1 MRKVTKILLKA
12 LSVTVLFLI
21 FCPIVLTLLV
31 SLPSVQNFVVD
42 RAVKYLSR
50 KLETTVS
57 IDRIRLGA
65 WGSIRVDG
73 FYVEDYQKDTLLY
86 VGRLQLHMAGLRD
99 NSAGIVLRNGEVSNT
114 KLYLRETPEGVM
126 NIKQVMDRLSNKE
139 KKGGGDFGFGIRNVQ
154 IDDFTLIIERQ
165 EHRDPEYGID
175 YNDMHLE
182 HTSALIEGFMLRG
195 SMIGGY
201 IRNFST
207 TEHSGFRID
216 NFTGRFLVDRG
227 LIDLRD
233 FEIDTEE
240 SAIRLSSLVLRGE
253 DWSSY
258 KDFVHNVA
266 IDGELYDTSVST
278 DDIAHFAP
286 GLLPWKLA
294 VKDMNVSVSGSVAD
308 MNVDVSNISFG
319 EHSLLSTDVSLRGLP
334 DVAHTTMTVDL
345 RRLMT
350 CEADVARLSAGIGGS
365 ELPEKIRSIMSG
377 AGEMICA
384 GRFEGGIRSFATDLK
399 LTTQAGNAAVS
410 LKRRPLKREAGDT
423 LSRYAVTA
431 SADVRH
437 LRLGR
442 LLQNPDLGPA
452 SASLRFDG
460 VMADGGGVDGN
471 VNGEVESVEWMGCRY
486 DSLSLNGRILNKS
499 FTGTLRSDCAPLRM
513 MLSGKADMN
522 GTEPVCDVR
531 LVVDRADLHAMN
543 INRRDS
549 ISTLALGAELYAVG
563 NWPDSMNGTLSLG
576 GEYVY
581 ESDTLRSGDVKIT
594 ARSSEGRRSVSL
606 TSDFADATFTG
617 PTSYGELAKYLESAM
632 SKYLPSL
639 YGSGVREYVGPD
651 GSSGYSTLAVTVKE
665 LDPLLNAI
673 SEGLQLA
680 PGSKFNFILNPSD
693 NVISMRAESD
703 YLERGR
709 LLATRLKMNMVNQ
722 GDSLALYLT
731 SEDLYAGGMHTP
743 QLTVMGGA
751 KNDRMHLSA
760 GFDDP
765 ADSLSGMLSL
775 WARVGRD
782 STGMRRV
789 TMSVLPSTVSQ
800 GGQNWRISS
809 DEISIDTARV
819 VVNDFMIRTDNQ
831 MLHVDGVASRSRSDS
846 LTLRLNNFDI
856 SSLAGFAMGMG
867 YDVEGRSNGTA
878 SMKSALYRGEL
889 TSDIGLDD
897 VTINGIAVPPLQLD
911 SRWDFERQRVRIL
924 INNRTTGDNIIR
936 GYYAPSTGRYY
947 AEARI
952 EDMNMSL
959 LDPIL
964 SGVVSGTSGT
974 ATAMLEISGQNREA
988 SMAGSIEVRDLATTV
1003 DFTQARYTVPN
1014 ATIEVEDNHLRASN
1028 VRVYD
1033 SEQNGGLLTMDLNLQ
1048 HTSNISY
1055 VMRVMP
1061 RKMIV
1066 LNTTSRDNDLFYGK
1080 VYASGVA
1087 TISGSKKGATLDIV
1101 ASTEGNSQFFMPL
1114 SSKTDVSTADFV
1126 IFEKPGMQLDTM
1138 NYLERKKLMFER
1150 RNSTRTTGG
1159 STMNINI
1166 ELTANPNAEV
1176 QLVID
1181 PTVGDIIKVRGD
1193 GTLNMRIV
1201 PSANI
1206 FDMYGDYTITE
1217 GSYLFTLQNIINKL
1231 FIIEEGSTI
1240 QWTGDP
1246 MDARLDID
1254 AVYKLKASL
1263 KPLLSSTTLDNIS
1276 RAVPVECIIN
1286 LSDRLTN
1293 PSVTF
1298 DIKVPNA
1305 DSEIQNAVAN
1315 LLNNQQSI
1323 ATQFMYLLVSASFY
1337 SDSSTS
1343 SSIGASASAATGFE
1357 LLSNQL
1363 SNWLSSDDYN
1373 IVLRYRP
1380 RSELTSDEIDF
1391 GFSKSLV
1398 SDRLIVELEGNYLI
1412 DNQMSANSNMSNFLG
1427 EAYITWL
1434 IDENGNLKL
1443 KGFTQTIDRFD
1454 ENQGL
1459 QETGVG
1465 IYYKEDFEN
1474 WKDLKRRVRD
1484 RFMSKRRR
1492 EQRDAEM
1499 RETAERS
1506 MREADSLDK
1515 SGEGMHLRRDAA
1527 GRDTTSR
1534 AAGVDTLH
1542 RAAVNNVAAD
1552 SMSKDSATVNAE
1564 SVEHVA
1570 AVTDGRA
1577 SKRGRRHRQRAE
1589 AAATMDAIP
1598 VEDNEWIEFEKLE

>member
-12 LSVTVLFLI
+12 LSVTILFLI
-21 FCPIVLTLLV
+21 FCPIALTLLV
-31 SLPSVQNFVVD
+31 SLPSVQNLVVG
-42 RAVKYLSR
+42 RAVSYISR

-73 FYVEDYQKDTLLY
+73 FYVEDYQQDTLLY
-86 VGRLQLHMAGLRD
+86 VGRLDLHMAGLRD
-99 NSAGIVLRNGEVSNT
+99 NREGIVLRNGEVSNS

-126 NIKQVMDRLSNKE
+126 NIKQVIDRLSNKE
-139 KKGGGDFGFGIRNVQ
+139 KKRDRGEFGFRIRNVQ
-154 IDDFTLIIERQ
+154 INDFDLIIEQQ

-175 YNDMHLE
+175 YSDMHLE
-182 HTSALIEGFMLRG
+182 QTSALINDFVLRG
-195 SMIGGY
+195 SVIGGD
-201 IRNFST
+201 IRNFTT
-207 TEHSGFRID
+207 TEHCGFRID
-216 NFTGRFLVDRG
+216 NFTGKFLVDRG
-227 LIDLRD
+227 IINLRD
-233 FEIDTEE
+233 FNIATAG
-240 SAIRLSSLVLRGE
+240 SSVHLRSLVLRGE

-286 GLLPWKLA
+286 ALLPWKLMARDVDA
-294 VKDMNVSVSGSVAD
+294 VVAGSVAD
-308 MNVDVSNISFG
+308 MNIDVRNISFG
-319 EHSLLSTDVSLRGLP
+319 EKSSLRSDITLRGLP
-334 DVAHTTMTVDL
+334 DVKRATMALDL
-345 RRLMT
+345 KQLAT
-350 CEADVARLSAGIGGS
+350 CEADVALLASSIGGS
-365 ELPEKIRSIMSG
+365 ELPEKIRSVMSG
-377 AGEMICA
+377 AGEMILA
-384 GRFEGGIRSFATDLK
+384 GRFDGGISSFETDLK
-399 LTTQAGNAAVS
+399 LTTQAGNAALAVS
-410 LKRRPLKREAGDT
+410 RSPIKAEKGSDVKER
-423 LSRYAVTA
+423 RYAVRA

-442 LLQNPDLGPA
+442 LLRDTTLGPA
-452 SASLRFDG
+452 TASLRFDG
-460 VMADGGGVDGN
+460 IMADSGRVDGN
-471 VNGEVESVEWMGCRY
+471 VAGYVEAIEWMGCRY
-486 DSLSLNGRILNKS
+486 DSLTLSGRVINKS
-499 FTGTLRSDCAPLRM
+499 FTGTLRSDCEPLRM

-522 GTEPVCDVR
+522 GADPVCDVR

-549 ISTLALGAELYAVG
+549 VSTVAFGAEMYAVG
-563 NWPDSMNGTLSLG
+563 SWPDRMNGTLNLG

-581 ESDTLRSGDVKIT
+581 QGDTLRSGDVRIS
-594 ARSSEGRRSVSL
+594 AHSSEGRRSLTL

-617 PTSYGELAKYLESAM
+617 PTSYAELARYLQSAM
-632 SKYLPSL
+632 SKYLPSMFD
-639 YGSGVREYVGPD
+639 SGVQQYVGPD
-651 GSSGYSTLAVTVKE
+651 AAGYSTLAVTVKN

-680 PGSKFNFILNPSD
+680 PGSKLNFILNPSE
-693 NVISMRAESD
+693 NVISLRAESD

-722 GDSLALYLT
+722 GDSLALYLS

-743 QLTVMGGA
+743 QLSIMGGA
-751 KNDRMHLSA
+751 KNDRMNLLA
-760 GFDDP
+760 GFDDKS
-765 ADSLSGMLSL
+765 DSLSGKLSL
-775 WARVGRD
+775 LARVGRDD
-782 STGMRRV
+782 STGMRR
-789 TMSVLPSTVSQ
+789 MSLMVQPSVVSQ
-800 GGQNWRISS
+800 RGRLWRISS
-809 DEISIDTARV
+809 DEIRIAPERV
-819 VVNDFMIRTDNQ
+819 EVNDFMVRADDQ
-831 MLHVDGVASRSRSDS
+831 MLHIDGVASGNRNDS

-856 SSLAGFAMGMG
+856 SPLAGFAMGMG
-867 YDVEGRSNGTA
+867 YDVEGASNGTA
-878 SMKSALYRGEL
+878 SMKSVLHRGEL
-889 TSDIGLDD
+889 TSDIGLDN
-897 VTINGIAVPPLQLD
+897 VTVNGVAVPPLQLD

-924 INNRTTGDNIIR
+924 MNNRTTGENIIR

-947 AEARI
+947 AEARM
-952 EDMNMSL
+952 ENMDMSL

-974 ATAMLEISGQNREA
+974 ATAAIELSGQRREA
-988 SMAGSIEVRDLATTV
+988 TMTGSIEVTDLATTV
-1003 DFTQARYTVPN
+1003 DFTQARYSVPR
-1014 ATIEVEDNHLRASN
+1014 ATIQVENNHLRASN
-1028 VRVYD
+1028 VRVFD
-1033 SEQNGGLLTMDLNLQ
+1033 MEQNSGLMDLDLNLQ
-1048 HTSNISY
+1048 HTSNIAYS
-1055 VMRVMP
+1055 MRVMP
-1061 RKMIV
+1061 RNMIV

-1080 VYASGVA
+1080 VYATGA
-1087 TISGSKKGATLDIV
+1087 ANISGNKKGTTLDIV
-1101 ASTEGNSQFFMPL
+1101 ASTAGNSQFYMPL
-1114 SSKTDVSTADFV
+1114 SSKTDVATADFV
-1126 IFEKPGMQLDTM
+1126 VFEKPGVEIDTT
-1138 NYLERKKLMFER
+1138 NYLERKKMMFER
-1150 RNSTRTTGG
+1150 RTRNRASGG

-1206 FDMYGDYTITE
+1206 FDMYGDYTISE
-1217 GSYLFTLQNIINKL
+1217 GSYLFTLQNIINKR
-1231 FIIEEGSTI
+1231 FIIEEGSSI
-1240 QWTGDP
+1240 QWAGDP
-1246 MDARLDID
+1246 MDARLDIA

-1263 KPLLSSTTLDNIS
+1263 KPLLSATTLDNIS

-1293 PSVTF
+1293 PSVNF

-1337 SDSSTS
+1337 SDAATS
-1343 SSIGASASAATGFE
+1343 SNIGASASAATGFE

-1398 SDRLIVELEGNYLI
+1398 SDRLLVELEGNYLI
-1412 DNQMSANSNMSNFLG
+1412 DNQMSANSNMSNFMG

-1492 EQRDAEM
+1492 AQREAEE
-1499 RETAERS
+1499 REAIERRL
-1506 MREADSLDK
+1506 READSLNR
-1515 SGEGMHLRRDAA
+1515 SGEGSVQIVQ
-1527 GRDTTSR
+1527 DTMTNGTLVPE
-1534 AAGVDTLH
+1534 GV
-1542 RAAVNNVAAD
+1542 
-1552 SMSKDSATVNAE
+1552 ATDNGTDG
-1564 SVEHVA
+1564 
-1570 AVTDGRA
+1570 VTD
-1577 SKRGRRHRQRAE
+1577 K
-1589 AAATMDAIP
+1589 ATGKATTKNNTQP
-1598 VEDNEWIEFEKLE
+1598 ATGTGEYKWIGFEKLE

>member
-21 FCPIVLTLLV
+21 FCPIALTLLI
-31 SLPSVQNFVVD
+31 SLPSVQNFVVG
-42 RAVKYLSR
+42 RAAKYMSR

-73 FYVEDYQKDTLLY
+73 FYVEDYQQDTLLY

-99 NSAGIVLRNGEVSNT
+99 NRSGIVLRNGEVSDT

-126 NIKQVMDRLSNKE
+126 NIKQVMDRLSKKE

-154 IDDFTLIIERQ
+154 IDDFTLIIERR

-175 YNDMHLE
+175 YSDMHLE
-182 HTSALIEGFMLRG
+182 HTSAFIEGFILQG
-195 SMIGGY
+195 STIGGY
-201 IRNFST
+201 IRNFTT
-207 TEHSGFRID
+207 TEHCGFRID
-216 NFTGRFLVDRG
+216 NFTGRFLVDKG
-227 LIDLRD
+227 LVDLRD
-233 FEIDTEE
+233 FEIDTDE
-240 SAIRLSSLVLRGE
+240 SSIRLRSLVLRGE
-253 DWSSY
+253 DWGSY

-294 VKDMNVSVSGSVAD
+294 VKDMQVKVAGSVAD
-308 MNVDVSNISFG
+308 MNVNVENISFG
-319 EHSLLSTDVSLRGLP
+319 EHSSLRASVDLRGLP
-334 DVAHTTMTVDL
+334 DVRKATMTVDL
-345 RRLMT
+345 KRLAT
-350 CEADVARLSAGIGGS
+350 CETDVSRLVSGIGGRDLS
-365 ELPEKIRSIMSG
+365 EKIRSVMSS

-384 GRFEGGIRSFATDLK
+384 GSFSGGLRSFATDLK
-399 LTTQAGNAAVS
+399 LTTQAGNAALAV
-410 LKRRPLKREAGDT
+410 KRSPVKVEKGD
-423 LSRYAVTA
+423 SGARYAVTA

-442 LLQNPDLGPA
+442 LLHNSTLGPV
-452 SASLRFDG
+452 SARVRFDG
-460 VMADGGGVDGN
+460 TMSDGGGIDGSVNGN
-471 VNGEVESVEWMGCRY
+471 VESIELMECLY
-486 DSLSLNGRILNKS
+486 DSLSLSGRILDKS
-499 FTGTLRSDCAPLRM
+499 FTGTLRSDCEPLTM

-522 GTEPVCDVR
+522 GAEPVCDVR
-531 LVVDRADLHAMN
+531 LVVDRADLRAMN
-543 INRRDS
+543 INSRDS
-549 ISTLALGAELYAVG
+549 VSTLALGAEMYAVG
-563 NWPDSMNGTLSLG
+563 RWPDAMNGTLTLG
-576 GEYVY
+576 GQYIY
-581 ESDTLRSGDVKIT
+581 DLDTLRSGEMKIT

-617 PTSYGELAKYLESAM
+617 PTSYAEIAKYLESAM

-639 YGSGVREYVGPD
+639 FDDGVREYVGPD
-651 GSSGYSTLAVTVKE
+651 KAGYSTLAVTVKD

-673 SEGLQLA
+673 SDGLQLA
-680 PGSKFNFILNPSD
+680 PGSKFNFILNPAD
-693 NVISMRAESD
+693 NVISLRAESD
-703 YLERGR
+703 YVERGR
-709 LLATRLKMNMVNQ
+709 ILATRMKMNMVNQ
-722 GDSLALYLT
+722 GDSLALFLT

-743 QLTVMGGA
+743 QLTMMGGA
-751 KNDRMHLSA
+751 KNDRMTVSA

-782 STGMRRV
+782 DSTGMRHV
-789 TMSVLPSTVSQ
+789 TMTVLPSTVTQ
-800 GGQNWRISS
+800 GRRNWRISS
-809 DEISIDTARV
+809 DRITIDTARV
-819 VVNDFMIRTDNQ
+819 VVNDFMVRTESQ
-831 MLHVDGVASRSRSDS
+831 MLHIDGVASRSRADS
-846 LTLRLNNFDI
+846 LTLRLNNFDV
-856 SSLAGFAMGMG
+856 SSLAGFAVGMG
-867 YDVEGRSNGTA
+867 YDVEGTSSGTA
-878 SMKSALYRGEL
+878 SMKSVLHRGEL
-889 TSDIGLDD
+889 TSDISLDN
-897 VTINGIAVPPLQLD
+897 VTVNGVAVPPLQLD
-911 SRWDFERQRVRIL
+911 SRWDFEQQRVRIL
-924 INNRTTGDNIIR
+924 MNNRTTGDNIVR

-952 EDMNMSL
+952 EGMNMSL

-964 SGVVSGTSGT
+964 SGVVSGTAGT
-974 ATAMLEISGQNREA
+974 ATASLELMGQNRDA
-988 SMAGSIEVRDLATTV
+988 SLTGSIDVTDLATTV
-1003 DFTQARYTVPN
+1003 DFTQARYTVPR
-1014 ATIEVEDNHLRASN
+1014 ATIAVEDNHLRATN

-1033 SEQNGGLLTMDLNLQ
+1033 SEQNEGLLTMDLNLQ

-1055 VMRVMP
+1055 QMRVVP
-1061 RKMIV
+1061 RNMIV

-1087 TISGSKKGATLDIV
+1087 TISGSKKGTTLDIV
-1101 ASTEGNSQFFMPL
+1101 ASTTGNSQFFMPL
-1114 SSKTDVSTADFV
+1114 SSKTDVATADFV
-1126 IFEKPGMQLDTM
+1126 IFEKPGIQLDTM

-1150 RNSTRTTGG
+1150 RNRTRTTEG

-1231 FIIEEGSTI
+1231 FIIESGSTI
-1240 QWTGDP
+1240 QWAGDP
-1246 MDARLDID
+1246 MDARLDIN

-1286 LSDRLTN
+1286 LSDKLTN

-1434 IDENGNLKL
+1434 IDENGNLRMR
-1443 KGFTQTIDRFD
+1443 GFTQTIDRFD

-1474 WKDLKRRVRD
+1474 WKDLKRRVRE

-1492 EQRDAEM
+1492 AQRDAELQ
-1499 RETAERS
+1499 EALEER
-1506 MREADSLDK
+1506 MMQADSV
-1515 SGEGMHLRRDAA
+1515 GA
-1527 GRDTTSR
+1527 
-1534 AAGVDTLH
+1534 
-1542 RAAVNNVAAD
+1542 
-1552 SMSKDSATVNAE
+1552 
-1564 SVEHVA
+1564 
-1570 AVTDGRA
+1570 
-1577 SKRGRRHRQRAE
+1577 AE
-1589 AAATMDAIP
+1589 AAAESAAVGTRRRRRDAGASGEGADTVARTVP
-1598 VEDNEWIEFEKLE
+1598 VNAAEGKGAPAGDRSAAAVTEPEMYEWIEFEKSE

>member
-21 FCPIVLTLLV
+21 FCPIALTLLV
-31 SLPSVQNFVVD
+31 SLPSIQNFVVG
-42 RAVKYLSR
+42 RAVGYLSR

-57 IDRIRLGA
+57 IDRIRLGM
-65 WGSIRVDG
+65 WGSVRVDG
-73 FYVEDYQKDTLLY
+73 FYVEDYQQDTLLY
-86 VGRLQLHMAGLRD
+86 VGRLDLHMAGLRD
-99 NSAGIVLRNGEVSNT
+99 NRSGIVLRNGEVSDS

-126 NIKQVMDRLSNKE
+126 NIKQVMDRLSKKE
-139 KKGGGDFGFGIRNVQ
+139 KKRDGGDFGLRIRNVQ
-154 IDDFTLIIERQ
+154 INDFTLVIEHR

-175 YNDMHLE
+175 YSDMHLE
-182 HTSALIEGFMLRG
+182 HTSAFIEGFALQRG
-195 SMIGGY
+195 MIGGN

-207 TEHSGFRID
+207 TEHCGFRID
-216 NFTGRFLVDRG
+216 NFSGRFLVDRG

-233 FEIDTEE
+233 FEIDTEQ
-240 SAIRLSSLVLRGE
+240 SAIRLRSLVLRGE
-253 DWSSY
+253 DWGSY

-286 GLLPWKLA
+286 SLLPWKLKA
-294 VKDMNVSVSGSVAD
+294 HDVDVVVAGSVAD
-308 MNVDVSNISFG
+308 MNVDVRNISFG
-319 EHSLLSTDVSLRGLP
+319 EKSSLRSDITLRGLP
-334 DVAHTTMTVDL
+334 DIDRTRLTLDL
-345 RRLMT
+345 KRLAT
-350 CEADVARLSAGIGGS
+350 CEEDVSQLAAGIGGS
-365 ELPEKIRSIMSG
+365 ELPEKIRSVMSG
-377 AGEMICA
+377 AGEMILA
-384 GRFEGGIRSFATDLK
+384 GRFDGGLRSFDTDLK
-399 LTTQAGNAAVS
+399 LTTQAGNASLAV
-410 LKRRPLKREAGDT
+410 KRTPMKAEEGVRGR
-423 LSRYAVTA
+423 RYAVRA
-431 SADVRH
+431 AADVRH

-442 LLQNPDLGPA
+442 LLRDTTFGPA
-452 SASLRFDG
+452 TASLHFDG
-460 VMADGGGVDGN
+460 IMADSGRIDGN
-471 VNGEVESVEWMGCRY
+471 LEGRVASVEVMDCRY
-486 DSLSLNGRILNKS
+486 DSLTLSGRVIDKS
-499 FTGTLRSDCAPLRM
+499 FTGTLRSDCDPLRM

-522 GTEPVCDVR
+522 GAEPVCDVR
-531 LVVDRADLHAMN
+531 LVVEHADLHAMN

-549 ISTLALGAELYAVG
+549 ISTIAMGAEMYAVG
-563 NWPDSMNGTLSLG
+563 RWPDEMNGTLSLG
-576 GEYVY
+576 GQYVY
-581 ESDTLRSGDVKIT
+581 PGDTLRSGDVKIA
-594 ARSSEGRRSVSL
+594 ARSSQGRRSLTL

-617 PTSYGELAKYLESAM
+617 PTSYAELARYLESAM
-632 SKYLPSL
+632 SKYLPSMFD
-639 YGSGVREYVGPD
+639 SGVQEYVGPD
-651 GSSGYSTLAVTVKE
+651 AAGYSTLAVTVKE

-673 SEGLQLA
+673 SEGLQMA
-680 PGSKFNFILNPSD
+680 PGSKLNFMLNPSD
-693 NVISMRAESD
+693 NVISLRAESD

-743 QLTVMGGA
+743 QLSMMGGA
-751 KNDRMHLSA
+751 KNDRMHLLA

-765 ADSLSGMLSL
+765 ADSLSGKLSL

-782 STGMRRV
+782 DSTGMRRLS
-789 TMSVLPSTVSQ
+789 MMVLPSAVSQ
-800 GGQNWRISS
+800 RGRNWRISS
-809 DEISIDTARV
+809 DEITIDTARV
-819 VVNDFMIRTDNQ
+819 VVNDFTVRADNQ
-831 MLHVDGVASRSRSDS
+831 MLHIDGVASRSRSDS

-856 SSLAGFAMGMG
+856 APLAGFAMGMG
-867 YDVEGRSNGTA
+867 YDVEGAGNGTA
-878 SMKSALYRGEL
+878 SMKSALHRGEL
-889 TSDIGLDD
+889 TSDIGLDN
-897 VTINGIAVPPLQLD
+897 VTVNGVAVPPLQLD

-924 INNRTTGDNIIR
+924 INNRTSGENIVR
-936 GYYAPSTGRYY
+936 GYYAPATGRYY

-952 EDMNMSL
+952 EGMNMSL

-964 SGVVSGTSGT
+964 AGVVSGTTGT
-974 ATAMLEISGQNREA
+974 ATASLELAGQKREA
-988 SMAGSIEVRDLATTV
+988 SMTGSIDVTDLATTV
-1003 DFTQARYTVPN
+1003 DFTRARYSVPK
-1014 ATIEVEDNHLRASN
+1014 ATIKVENNHLRASN
-1028 VRVYD
+1028 VKVYD
-1033 SEQNGGLLTMDLNLQ
+1033 AEQNSGLLDMDLNLQ

-1055 VMRVMP
+1055 SMRVLP
-1061 RKMIV
+1061 RNMIV

-1080 VYASGVA
+1080 VYASGA
-1087 TISGSKKGATLDIV
+1087 ANISGNKKGTTLDIV
-1101 ASTEGNSQFFMPL
+1101 ASTAGNSQFFMPL
-1114 SSKTDVSTADFV
+1114 SSKTDVATADFV
-1126 IFEKPGMQLDTM
+1126 VFEKPGMQLDTM
-1138 NYLERKKLMFER
+1138 NYLERKKMMFER
-1150 RNSTRTTGG
+1150 RNRSRASGG

-1217 GSYLFTLQNIINKL
+1217 GSYLFTLQNIINKR

-1240 QWTGDP
+1240 QWAGDP

-1286 LSDRLTN
+1286 LSDKLTN
-1293 PSVTF
+1293 PSVNF

-1343 SSIGASASAATGFE
+1343 SNIGASASAATGFE

-1380 RSELTSDEIDF
+1380 KSELTSDEIDF

-1398 SDRLIVELEGNYLI
+1398 SDRLLVELEGNYLI

-1434 IDENGNLKL
+1434 IDQNGNLKL

-1492 EQRDAEM
+1492 AQREAEE
-1499 RETAERS
+1499 REAAERHL
-1506 MREADSLDK
+1506 READSLDRT
-1515 SGEGMHLRRDAA
+1515 GEGLHLRRSAEQ
-1527 GRDTTSR
+1527 RDTTVRDTAARRR
-1534 AAGVDTLH
+1534 AL
-1542 RAAVNNVAAD
+1542 RRD
-1552 SMSKDSATVNAE
+1552 STATAP
-1564 SVEHVA
+1564 A
-1570 AVTDGRA
+1570 
-1577 SKRGRRHRQRAE
+1577 RGEMREERPLEAE
-1589 AAATMDAIP
+1589 AGRKD
-1598 VEDNEWIEFEKLE
+1598 WIEFEKLE

>member
-12 LSVTVLFLI
+12 ISVTVLFLI

-31 SLPSVQNFVVD
+31 SLPSVQNFVVG
-42 RAVKYLSR
+42 RAVKYASR
-50 KLETTVS
+50 RLETTVS
-57 IDRIRLGA
+57 IDRIRIGALG
-65 WGSIRVDG
+65 SVRVDG
-73 FYVEDYQKDTLLY
+73 FYVEDYQQDTLLY
-86 VGRLQLHMAGLRD
+86 VGCLQLHLAGMRGD
-99 NSAGIVLRNGEVSNT
+99 RSGIVLKNGELKDS
-114 KLYLRETPEGVM
+114 KLYLRETPDGVM
-126 NIKQVMDRLSNKE
+126 NIKQVMDRISNKE
-139 KKGGGDFGFGIRNVQ
+139 KKGGGDFGFKIRNVQ
-154 IDDFTLIIERQ
+154 VDDLTLVIEHR

-175 YNDMHLE
+175 YSDIHLE
-182 HTSALIEGFMLRG
+182 HTSAFIDDFTLRG
-195 SMIGGY
+195 GMIGGD

-207 TEHSGFRID
+207 TEHCGFRID
-216 NFTGRFLVDRG
+216 NFKGRFLVDRG
-227 LIDLRD
+227 IIDLRD
-233 FEIDTEE
+233 FEIVTDK
-240 SAIRLSSLVLRGE
+240 SAIRLKSLVLRGE
-253 DWSSY
+253 NWASY

-294 VKDMNVSVSGSVAD
+294 VKDMQVSVAGSVAD
-308 MNVDVSNISFG
+308 MNVDVQNISFG
-319 EHSLLSTDVSLRGLP
+319 EGTSLRTNVSLQGLP
-334 DVAHTTMTVDL
+334 DIGRTTMAVDL
-345 RRLMT
+345 KRLAT
-350 CEADVARLSAGIGGS
+350 CEADVSRLASGIGGS
-365 ELPEKIRSIMSG
+365 ELPERLRSVMNG

-384 GRFEGGIRSFATDLK
+384 GRFNGGIRSFATDLK
-399 LTTQAGNAAVS
+399 LTTQAGNVSVAV
-410 LKRRPLKREAGDT
+410 KRTPMNMEAGDT
-423 LSRYAVTA
+423 VRRYAVSA
-431 SADVRH
+431 SAAVRH
-437 LRLGR
+437 VRLGR
-442 LLQNPDLGPA
+442 LLQNNTLGPL
-452 SASLRFDG
+452 SASVRFDG
-460 VMADGGGVDGN
+460 VMADGGGIDGNVDGN
-471 VNGEVESVEWMGCRY
+471 VESAEFMECRY
-486 DSLSLNGRILNKS
+486 DSLSLTGRILNKS
-499 FTGTLRSDCAPLRM
+499 FTGTLRSDCGPLAM
-513 MLSGKADMN
+513 MLSGRADMN
-522 GTEPVCDVR
+522 GAEPVCDVR

-549 ISTLALGAELYAVG
+549 ISTLSLGAEMYAVG
-563 NWPDSMNGTLSLG
+563 RWPDNMNGSLNLSG
-576 GEYVY
+576 QYVY
-581 ESDTLRSGDVKIT
+581 EGDTLRSGDMRIT
-594 ARSSEGRRSVSL
+594 ARSGEGRRSVSL

-617 PTSYGELAKYLESAM
+617 PTSYAEIAQYLKSAM
-632 SKYLPSL
+632 SKYLPSMFD
-639 YGSGVREYVGPD
+639 SGVRDYA
-651 GSSGYSTLAVTVKE
+651 GSDAAGYSTLAVTVKE
-665 LDPLLNAI
+665 LDPLLDAV
-673 SEGLQLA
+673 SDGLQLA
-680 PGSKFNFILNPSD
+680 PGSKLNFMLNPAD
-693 NVISMRAESD
+693 NVISLRAESD
-703 YLERGR
+703 YLEKGR

-731 SEDLYAGGMHTP
+731 SEDLYAGGMHMP
-743 QLTVMGGA
+743 QLSMMGGA
-751 KNDRMHLSA
+751 KNDRMHVSA

-775 WARVGRD
+775 WARAGRD
-782 STGMRRV
+782 STGMRR
-789 TMSVLPSTVSQ
+789 MAMAVLPSTVTQ
-800 GGQNWRISS
+800 RGRNWRISS
-809 DEISIDTARV
+809 DMISIDTARIE
-819 VVNDFMIRTDNQ
+819 VNDFMVRTDDQ

-867 YDVEGRSNGTA
+867 YDVAGTGSGTA
-878 SMKSALYRGEL
+878 SMKSVLHRGEL
-889 TSDIGLDD
+889 TSDIGLDN
-897 VTINGIAVPPLQLD
+897 VTVNGVAVPPLQLD

-924 INNRTTGDNIIR
+924 MNNRTTGDNIVR

-947 AEARI
+947 AEARF
-952 EDMNMSL
+952 EGMDMSL

-964 SGVVSGTSGT
+964 SGVVSATSGT
-974 ATAMLEISGQNREA
+974 ATAALELSGQKRDA
-988 SMAGSIEVRDLATTV
+988 TLTGSIDVTDLATTV
-1003 DFTQARYTVPN
+1003 DFTQARYTVPR
-1014 ATIEVEDNHLRASN
+1014 ATITVENNHLRASN

-1033 SEQNGGLLTMDLNLQ
+1033 SEQNDGLLTMDLNLQ

-1055 VMRVMP
+1055 MLRVLP
-1061 RKMIV
+1061 RNMIV

-1080 VYASGVA
+1080 VYASGAA

-1101 ASTEGNSQFFMPL
+1101 ASTAGNSQFFMPL
-1114 SSKTDVSTADFV
+1114 SSKTDVSKADFV

-1150 RNSTRTTGG
+1150 RNRGRSSEG
-1159 STMNINI
+1159 STMQINM

-1217 GSYLFTLQNIINKL
+1217 GSYLFTLQNIINKR

-1240 QWTGDP
+1240 QWAGDP
-1246 MDARLDID
+1246 MDARLDIN

-1286 LSDRLTN
+1286 LSDKLTN

-1474 WKDLKRRVRD
+1474 WKDLKRRVRE
-1484 RFMSKRRR
+1484 RFTGKRRR
-1492 EQRDAEM
+1492 AQ
-1499 RETAERS
+1499 RETQ
-1506 MREADSLDK
+1506 ADSL
-1515 SGEGMHLRRDAA
+1515 GNGGVGGGPARRERLQGGTAGGGADSVTTVVTAGKAGIAGLPAAAA
-1527 GRDTTSR
+1527 GP
-1534 AAGVDTLH
+1534 
-1542 RAAVNNVAAD
+1542 
-1552 SMSKDSATVNAE
+1552 
-1564 SVEHVA
+1564 
-1570 AVTDGRA
+1570 DGWIGF
-1577 SKRGRRHRQRAE
+1577 GRE
-1589 AAATMDAIP
+1589 
-1598 VEDNEWIEFEKLE
+1598 E